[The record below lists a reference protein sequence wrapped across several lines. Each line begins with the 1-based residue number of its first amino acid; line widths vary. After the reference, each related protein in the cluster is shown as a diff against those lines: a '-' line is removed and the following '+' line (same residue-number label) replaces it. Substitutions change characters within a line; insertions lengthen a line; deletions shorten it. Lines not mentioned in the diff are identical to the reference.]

1 MEAKALELERLARRA
16 SGKDA
21 VKHAIAAAE
30 AYMKAAKDASSP
42 AEKNRLK
49 HRCEEVIVFA
59 ERLKGPR
66 QAPGLATDARK
77 GSRTAAA
84 PGGSGFATACSA
96 LPQGP
101 AQSRQLPTSEKTIL
115 LRSSRL
121 HGNIFPPWDTSPSDD
136 GFRLSPADGNTL
148 YSDPSHFTLSQRQQD
163 IFAGWKR
170 PSDMFSPPGGASR
183 GIIGRLPSTLMHP
196 ATESDL
202 VQDIT
207 TDCSVVASL
216 CASMKHLNSPK
227 NPLLANLM
235 YPFDAA
241 NASPIMSENGKYVFR
256 MYFNG
261 CFRQVT
267 IDDRLPASRTSR
279 TLFVVDRK
287 NPQLIWPAL
296 MEKAYLKVRGG
307 YDFPGSNSGTD
318 LWVLTGWIP
327 EQIFLHADDMEP
339 EQSWTRI
346 SKAFQFGDVVVT
358 LGTGRLSFEEEDAI
372 GLAGEHDY
380 AVLDMRVE
388 NGVRRMLVK
397 NPWCDGLVWKGVGSS
412 AILEPKTTPSSP
424 RDGVSPPDSGE
435 LPTGTFW
442 ISFEDVVQ
450 NFESLYLNWNPTLFT
465 HRQDHHFTWDVPD
478 SKMANSFAK
487 NPQYSICASSA
498 GSVWV
503 VLSRHFQDDELAI
516 ARNRSAS
523 SCPPMAN
530 GTAASFAEAS
540 AYPTA
545 TDAAGLP
552 NTLGFTSLYLFH
564 GTDGTRI
571 QLPDRPR
578 PQHRRPFVDSPQ
590 MLLRFE
596 ATKGERYTLA
606 VAQSGLP
613 LPKYTFSLSLFSRC
627 PLDVAKAEPEHVHYE
642 TVQGSWTRR
651 SAGGNA
657 SESTYLSN
665 PQYSIHVKHP
675 TAISLLL
682 CADNPDLPVHV
693 DLMWAGSGRGAGKIG
708 IAAEITGTAR
718 DIVASSGEYRRG
730 SALCVV
736 SPSSPAST
744 ATGGAPVLQE
754 GFYIAVLSTFE
765 PGQLAAYTLEVGSS
779 TREPVVVT
787 PAARTGAAAGRLRTA
802 LAPLPPPPAVRRTNS
817 DEDHHH
823 SHHSHHSGSGPG
835 GSDHSDS
842 SPHKEGEAA
851 RVHRA
856 PLLVSRLTRVSA
868 RVAPRSGSLDAV
880 RIRIQ
885 VGVGARGRPLAIGG
899 GSGGSGVDPLLSM
912 QALVEALADCEFAEA
927 SRGARTAE
935 VDVDPDLAHRGGGLW
950 VVVEQIGSTTGNG
963 GAEGPLLSSV
973 SGGGGMSP
981 RLGAAVEIL
990 SDNPVQVGGW
1000 EQVKE

>member
-30 AYMKAAKDASSP
+30 AYMKAVKEASSP

-49 HRCEEVIVFA
+49 RRCEEVIVFA
-59 ERLKGPR
+59 ERLKGPL
-66 QAPGLATDARK
+66 QAPGLEPAARRGSAT
-77 GSRTAAA
+77 TASLSAA
-84 PGGSGFATACSA
+84 PGSPAACSA

-101 AQSRQLPTSEKTIL
+101 AQSRQLPTSEKAIL

-121 HGNIFPPWDTSPSDD
+121 HGNIFPPWDAPPSEDS
-136 GFRLSPADGNTL
+136 FRRSPADGNAL

-183 GIIGRLPSTLMHP
+183 GILGRLPSTLMHP

-216 CASMKHLNSPK
+216 CASMKHLNSREK
-227 NPLLANLM
+227 PLLASLM

-241 NASPIMSENGKYVFR
+241 SASPIMSENGKYVFR

-267 IDDRLPASRTSR
+267 IDDRLPSSRTSR

-346 SKAFQFGDVVVT
+346 SKAYQYGDVVVT
-358 LGTGRLSFEEEDAI
+358 LGTGRLSFEEEDAL

-424 RDGVSPPDSGE
+424 RDGVSPPDSAE

-478 SKMANSFAK
+478 STMANSFAR

-503 VLSRHFQDDELAI
+503 VLSRHFQDDELTI
-516 ARNRSAS
+516 ARNRSAAPS
-523 SCPPMAN
+523 LPVGKCTVTPSV
-530 GTAASFAEAS
+530 EAS

-552 NTLGFTSLYLFH
+552 NTLGFTSLYLFR

-596 ATKGERYTLA
+596 ASKGERYTLA

-627 PLDVAKAEPEHVHYE
+627 PLEVAKAEAEHAHYT

-657 SESTYLSN
+657 SESTYLTN

-675 TAISLLL
+675 TTISLLL

-693 DLMWAGSGRGAGKIG
+693 DLMWAGSGRGAAKIG
-708 IAAEITGTAR
+708 TAPEISGTAR

-730 SALCVV
+730 SAL
-736 SPSSPAST
+736 
-744 ATGGAPVLQE
+744 
-754 GFYIAVLSTFE
+754 
-765 PGQLAAYTLEVGSS
+765 
-779 TREPVVVT
+779 
-787 PAARTGAAAGRLRTA
+787 
-802 LAPLPPPPAVRRTNS
+802 
-817 DEDHHH
+817 
-823 SHHSHHSGSGPG
+823 
-835 GSDHSDS
+835 
-842 SPHKEGEAA
+842 
-851 RVHRA
+851 
-856 PLLVSRLTRVSA
+856 
-868 RVAPRSGSLDAV
+868 LDAV
-880 RIRIQ
+880 RLRIQ
-885 VGVGARGRPLAIGG
+885 VGVGARARPLAIGG
-899 GSGGSGVDPLLSM
+899 GSGGSGVDPFLSM
-912 QALVEALADCEFAEA
+912 GALAEALADCEFADA

-950 VVVEQIGSTTGNG
+950 VVVEQIGSTSGSSG
-963 GAEGPLLSSV
+963 VEGPQGGTGGSSV
-973 SGGGGMSP
+973 SGSG
-981 RLGAAVEIL
+981 GAAVEIL
-990 SDNPVQVGGW
+990 SDNLVQVGGW
-1000 EQVKE
+1000 EHVKE